1 MKNIVFFGGGTG
13 LSSIL
18 KGIKEIQ
25 DINIS
30 AIVTV
35 ADSGGS
41 TGILRKEYNVPALG
55 DIRQVLISLSNKED
69 FLNQLMKYRF
79 EKNPD
84 AISLKDH
91 SLGNLIIY
99 SFIDIKNSFYDGIH
113 YLSEIFKI
121 TGEIIPVTDY
131 AKCELRAFY
140 TDGTFMD
147 SEDKIPSEVKKI
159 DNITYCDIEK
169 INVNPLALHA
179 INNADVIV
187 FSCGSLYTSVIAN
200 LALPQ
205 IKNALILNKEKAFV
219 YISNIVTQP
228 NETRDM
234 DALDHIKEIEKYLQ
248 HGIIDAIL
256 MNNTKPLSTLVDKY
270 KNANSKLILP
280 DERIYN
286 SHCSVYEASLID
298 DSNLLNIRH
307 DYKKL
312 KKLFIQYLKEI

>member
-18 KGIKEIQ
+18 KGIKEIP

-55 DIRQVLISLSNKED
+55 DIRQVLIALSNKEE

-79 EKNPD
+79 EKTPD

-131 AKCELRAFY
+131 AKCELRAYY

-147 SEDKIPSEVKKI
+147 GEDKIPSETKKI
-159 DNITYCDIEK
+159 DSITYCDLEK
-169 INVNPLALHA
+169 INVNPLAIHA
-179 INNADVIV
+179 INNADIIV

-205 IKNALILNKEKAFV
+205 IKDALISNKEKAFV

-234 DALDHIKEIEKYLQ
+234 NAFDHIKEIEKYLC
-248 HGIIDAIL
+248 HGIVDAIL
-256 MNNTKPLSTLVDKY
+256 MNNTKPLGELVNKY
-270 KNANSKLILP
+270 GRVNSKLILP
-280 DERIYN
+280 DEKIYN
-286 SHCSVYEASLID
+286 SHCAVYEASLID
-298 DSNLLNIRH
+298 DSNTMNIRH

>member
-18 KGIKEIQ
+18 KGIKEIP

-55 DIRQVLISLSNKED
+55 DIRQVLIALSNKEE

-79 EKNPD
+79 EKTPD

-131 AKCELRAFY
+131 AKCELRAYY

-147 SEDKIPSEVKKI
+147 GEDKIPSETKKI
-159 DNITYCDIEK
+159 DSITYCDLEK
-169 INVNPLALHA
+169 INVNPLAIHA
-179 INNADVIV
+179 INNADIIV

-205 IKNALILNKEKAFV
+205 IKDALISNKEKAFV

-234 DALDHIKEIEKYLQ
+234 NAFDHIKEIEKYLC
-248 HGIIDAIL
+248 HGIVDAIL
-256 MNNTKPLSTLVDKY
+256 MNNTKPLGELVNKY
-270 KNANSKLILP
+270 GRVNSKLILP
-280 DERIYN
+280 DEKIYN
-286 SHCSVYEASLID
+286 SHCAVYEASLID
-298 DSNLLNIRH
+298 DSNTLNIRH

-312 KKLFIQYLKEI
+312 KKLFVQYLKEI